1 MILTTPLPLTFWIWS
16 AQVQR
21 AAVTEMLR
29 PLEEAL
35 IERKALLEC
44 ICMPPVL
51 NSHAAGCDA
60 VIAALQGQASHL
72 QGSALASWLCIME
85 LKAWARSL
93 WSTAGSTDHSKF
105 LAGVSHLAVES
116 QRLPACVR
124 HM

>member
-1 MILTTPLPLTFWIWS
+1 MMLIQVQPLSFGLAL

-44 ICMPPVL
+44 ICMPSVL
-51 NSHAAGCDA
+51 SSHAAGCDA

-72 QGSALASWLCIME
+72 QGTALAS
-85 LKAWARSL
+85 
-93 WSTAGSTDHSKF
+93 
-105 LAGVSHLAVES
+105 
-116 QRLPACVR
+116 
-124 HM
+124 